1 MVFAEIYYQRNGF
14 VGKAVVTNGRLNQ
27 NATGATSPSANAK
40 VGYDKQG
47 INDLRVRLT
56 DSVYDPA
63 QTQRLDFYESDRAG
77 SRYCYMIGNLVVTS
91 CAKVRSGQVFSTTE
105 KSMA

>member
-14 VGKAVVTNGRLNQ
+14 VGRAGVTNGRLNQ
-27 NATGATSPSANAK
+27 NATGATTPSANAK

-56 DSVYDPA
+56 GSVYNTA
-63 QTQRLDFYESDRAG
+63 QTQRLDFYEGDRAG
-77 SRYCYMIGNLVVTS
+77 FNIVM
-91 CAKVRSGQVFSTTE
+91 
-105 KSMA
+105 